1 MGAKKSP
8 FLTQMVKSM
17 KEHGWKSYSVIIVDK
32 YYNVLDGNMRL
43 LAAMEA
49 GVPVRFVID
58 EKVKIKSMSD
68 YFNYHNNYNTHLK
81 NKHKYNR
88 LSK

>member
-1 MGAKKSP
+1 MV
-8 FLTQMVKSM
+8 LTQMVKSM
-17 KEHGWKSYSVIIVDK
+17 KEHGWKSYSVIEVDK

-49 GVPVRFVID
+49 GVPVRFVIN
-58 EKVKIKSMSD
+58 EKVKSVFD
-68 YFNYHNNYNTHLK
+68 YHRNYNTHLK